1 MDNAKIGIGEYL
13 YYCPKKN
20 LLWSKS
26 GLVMEY
32 INLAMFLNTIF
43 RYIDIYI
50 MIFLEIFV
58 NYFFFFL
65 I

>member
-1 MDNAKIGIGEYL
+1 MQFDIYMTFDMDNAKIGIGEYL

-32 INLAMFLNTIF
+32 INLSMFLNILIF
-43 RYIDIYI
+43 I
-50 MIFLEIFV
+50 L
-58 NYFFFFL
+58 
-65 I
+65 